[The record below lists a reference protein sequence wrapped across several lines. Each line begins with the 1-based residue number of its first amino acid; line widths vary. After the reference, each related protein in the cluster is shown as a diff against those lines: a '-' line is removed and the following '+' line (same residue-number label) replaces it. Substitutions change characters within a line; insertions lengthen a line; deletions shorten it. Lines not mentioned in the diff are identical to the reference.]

1 MENPVESLHKEATC
15 SVCLEYFRDPVSIAC
30 GHSFCRA
37 CITQCWKDQSTNFSC
52 PQCREIAL
60 QRNFRPN
67 RELGNVVEITRR
79 LSLHALQGAAA
90 AGQEEGEGRP
100 LCEKHQE
107 ALKLFCSEEESL
119 ICCICREARAHRSH
133 TVYPIEEAAQDY
145 KKEIECR
152 LQKLKEELEKLLRLK
167 LAGEVRHQESLNQ
180 TDTERQKV
188 VMEFEQMH
196 HFLDEQEKLLL
207 AQLKEIER
215 EIVKHQKIYDMKVS
229 DEIVALTILI
239 DEIEEKLEQPDS
251 EFLQDIRSTL
261 CRFDKDPFQVPEGM
275 PIKMEKRLEEFSE
288 KNTVLA
294 EMLKSLKDTLPS
306 ELGTEWVNITLDRDT
321 ANPQVII
328 SEDRKSA
335 RWDVTRTD
343 VPHNPKRFKSSC
355 CVLGCEGFT
364 SGRHYWEVN
373 VEDGGIW
380 AIGVARGSVRR
391 KIELKLT
398 PEEGIWALQGDF
410 GQYQALTSPVTAL
423 PLLCT
428 PRRIRVFLDYER
440 GQVEFFNA
448 DTKDSIF
455 LFPSAL
461 FAGERIF
468 PFFKVLLAQLTLDG

>member
-1 MENPVESLHKEATC
+1 M
-15 SVCLEYFRDPVSIAC
+15 VSFI
-30 GHSFCRA
+30 
-37 CITQCWKDQSTNFSC
+37 
-52 PQCREIAL
+52 
-60 QRNFRPN
+60 
-67 RELGNVVEITRR
+67 
-79 LSLHALQGAAA
+79 LSL
-90 AGQEEGEGRP
+90 
-100 LCEKHQE
+100 
-107 ALKLFCSEEESL
+107 
-119 ICCICREARAHRSH
+119 
-133 TVYPIEEAAQDY
+133 
-145 KKEIECR
+145 
-152 LQKLKEELEKLLRLK
+152 
-167 LAGEVRHQESLNQ
+167 
-180 TDTERQKV
+180 
-188 VMEFEQMH
+188 
-196 HFLDEQEKLLL
+196 FLP
-207 AQLKEIER
+207 A
-215 EIVKHQKIYDMKVS
+215 
-229 DEIVALTILI
+229 
-239 DEIEEKLEQPDS
+239 
-251 EFLQDIRSTL
+251 
-261 CRFDKDPFQVPEGM
+261 
-275 PIKMEKRLEEFSE
+275 
-288 KNTVLA
+288 
-294 EMLKSLKDTLPS
+294 
-306 ELGTEWVNITLDRDT
+306 VNITLDKDT

-455 LFPSAL
+455 LFPSAS

>member
-1 MENPVESLHKEATC
+1 
-15 SVCLEYFRDPVSIAC
+15 
-30 GHSFCRA
+30 
-37 CITQCWKDQSTNFSC
+37 
-52 PQCREIAL
+52 
-60 QRNFRPN
+60 
-67 RELGNVVEITRR
+67 
-79 LSLHALQGAAA
+79 
-90 AGQEEGEGRP
+90 
-100 LCEKHQE
+100 
-107 ALKLFCSEEESL
+107 
-119 ICCICREARAHRSH
+119 
-133 TVYPIEEAAQDY
+133 
-145 KKEIECR
+145 
-152 LQKLKEELEKLLRLK
+152 
-167 LAGEVRHQESLNQ
+167 
-180 TDTERQKV
+180 
-188 VMEFEQMH
+188 MEFEQMH

-207 AQLKEIER
+207 AQLKEMER
-215 EIVKHQKIYDMKVS
+215 EIVKHQKIYDTKVS

-261 CRFDKDPFQVPEGM
+261 CRFDKDSFQVPEGM
-275 PIKMEKRLEEFSE
+275 PVKMEKRLEEFSE

-294 EMLKSLKDTLPS
+294 EMLKNLKDALPS
-306 ELGTEWVNITLDRDT
+306 ELGTEWVNITLDKDT